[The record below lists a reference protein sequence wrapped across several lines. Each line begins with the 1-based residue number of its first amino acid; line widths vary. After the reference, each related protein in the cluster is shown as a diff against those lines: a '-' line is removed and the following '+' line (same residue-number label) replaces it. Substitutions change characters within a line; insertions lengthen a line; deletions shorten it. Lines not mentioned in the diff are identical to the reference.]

1 MSGWSTCRTP
11 NRPGPPQNTAAPAEC
26 ATTAHAQ
33 DAHNARADA
42 MLISGF
48 MATTARPPASPTR
61 SSGFEPYV
69 PASQSPAEFTLKAIV
84 IGSLFGLLFGASTVY
99 LGLRAGLT
107 VSASI
112 PIAVLAI
119 SVLKKL
125 GGSTILENNIVQTIG
140 SAGESVA
147 GGVVFTIPALI
158 FLVPEGPKYFS
169 YFQILMLAFAGG
181 IMGVL
186 MMVPLRRAL
195 IVKEHGVLPYPEGA
209 ACADVLVAG
218 ERGGA
223 LAATVFSGLA
233 VGAVWKALSWIVQ
246 LFRTDVG
253 YSMPR
258 TSFFPN
264 ATLNVD
270 ISPEYMGVGYVIG
283 PRIAGVM
290 FAGGVLSWLVLLPL
304 LTILGNY
311 MTVPFP
317 PVPASGLMIKQMSA
331 RQLWSAYIRYTGAG
345 AVLAAGLI
353 TLARTIPTIVSSFRD
368 SAKDFGGGKG
378 AVVQSRTERDIPMIV
393 VLVGS
398 LALAIFLAVA
408 PRMPTNGNFLASLL
422 IVIFGFF
429 FVTVSSRIT
438 GLIGSS
444 SNPISG
450 MTIATLILTCTIF
463 VALGWTGDAYAPVA
477 LCVGAVICIA
487 AAQAGG
493 TSQDLKTGYIVGA
506 TPIYQQI
513 GLLIGVIT
521 SALVIGM
528 TTLYLHS
535 VMTIGS
541 QALPAPQAT
550 LMSTII
556 KGLLSQNLPWGLVL
570 VGVFISI
577 TLELCGIHSLSFAVG
592 SYLPI
597 ATTAPIFAGG
607 LVRWFV
613 ERKTGVAE
621 ESEVGSG
628 TLFSSGLIAG
638 GSLAGIL
645 YAVLFGRHIIGA
657 ADDAG
662 TLGLIPLLHEGTIGM
677 VAGGLLFAALGIVL
691 ARAAQKK
698 LA

>member
-1 MSGWSTCRTP
+1 MAKTATV
-11 NRPGPPQNTAAPAEC
+11 QTAAPAS
-26 ATTAHAQ
+26 
-33 DAHNARADA
+33 
-42 MLISGF
+42 IGF
-48 MATTARPPASPTR
+48 Q
-61 SSGFEPYV
+61 PYV
-69 PASQSPAEFTLKAIV
+69 APSQSPAEFTAKAIV
-84 IGSLFGLLFGASTVY
+84 IGVIFGLIFGASTVY

-119 SVLKKL
+119 SVLKRL

-158 FLVPEGPKYFS
+158 FLTPRGPEYFN
-169 YFQILMLAFAGG
+169 YYQITVLALAGG
-181 IMGVL
+181 ILGVL

-195 IVKEHGVLPYPEGA
+195 IVKEHGILPYPEGA
-209 ACADVLVAG
+209 ACADVLIAG

-223 LAATVFSGLA
+223 LAETVFKGLG
-233 VGAVWKALSWIVQ
+233 VGALWKALSWIVQ
-246 LFRTDVG
+246 IVRTSIG
-253 YSMPR
+253 YSVAR
-258 TSFFPN
+258 TGFFPN

-304 LTILGNY
+304 LSILGNY

-317 PVPASGLMIKQMSA
+317 PVPASGLRISEMSA
-331 RQLWSAYIRYTGAG
+331 QQLWSAYIRYTGAG
-345 AVLAAGLI
+345 AVLASGII
-353 TLARTIPTIVSSFRD
+353 TLCRTIPTIVSSFRD
-368 SAKDFGGGKG
+368 SMKDFGAGQSG
-378 AVVQSRTERDIPMIV
+378 AVKVRTERDLPLV
-393 VLVGS
+393 VVAGGS
-398 LALAIFLAVA
+398 LALAAFLAIA
-408 PRMPTNGNFLASLL
+408 PGMPTQGNFLVSLL
-422 IVIFGFF
+422 IIVFGFF

-450 MTIATLILTCTIF
+450 MTIATLILTCSIF
-463 VALGWTGDAYAPVA
+463 VALGWTGDYYSPVA
-477 LCVGAVICIA
+477 ICVGAIVCIA
-487 AAQAGG
+487 SANAGG

-513 GLLIGVIT
+513 GLIIGVLT

-535 VMTIGS
+535 VMGIGS
-541 QALPAPQAT
+541 TSLPAPQAT

-570 VGVFISI
+570 VGVFITL

-607 LVRWFV
+607 LVRAFV
-613 ERKTGVAE
+613 EKRTGRAE
-621 ESEVGSG
+621 ESEVGAG

-645 YAVLFGRHIIGA
+645 YAVLFGRNLIGE
-657 ADDAG
+657 ADSV
-662 TLGLIPLLHEGTIGM
+662 TGLIPSLHEGTLGNIVG
-677 VAGGLLFAALGIVL
+677 ALVFLALAVVL

-698 LA
+698 VM

>member
-1 MSGWSTCRTP
+1 MAHPTTTQ
-11 NRPGPPQNTAAPAEC
+11 PP
-26 ATTAHAQ
+26 
-33 DAHNARADA
+33 ARAA
-42 MLISGF
+42 F
-48 MATTARPPASPTR
+48 Q
-61 SSGFEPYV
+61 PYV
-69 PASQSPAEFTLKAIV
+69 PASQSPAEFTVKAV
-84 IGSLFGLLFGASTVY
+84 ILGVLFGLIFGASTVY

-119 SVLKKL
+119 SVLKRL

-158 FLVPEGPKYFS
+158 FLAPYGPGYFS

-181 IMGVL
+181 ILGVL

-223 LAATVFSGLA
+223 LAQTVFTGLGI
-233 VGAVWKALSWIVQ
+233 GALWKSLSWIVQ
-246 LFRTDVG
+246 IFRTAVG
-253 YSMPR
+253 YTMAR
-258 TSFFPN
+258 ASFFPN

-304 LTILGNY
+304 LSIMGNY

-317 PVPASGLMIKQMSA
+317 PVPASGLMIKEMTAS
-331 RQLWSAYIRYTGAG
+331 QLWSAYIRYTGAG
-345 AVLAAGLI
+345 AVLASGII
-353 TLARTIPTIVSSFRD
+353 TLARTIPTIISSFRD
-368 SAKDFGGGKG
+368 SVKDFGGGGTKT
-378 AVVQSRTERDIPMIV
+378 QIRTERDLPAIV

-398 LALAIFLAVA
+398 LALAVFLAVA
-408 PRMPTNGNFLASLL
+408 PRMPTQGNFLAAVL
-422 IVIFGFF
+422 IVVFGFF

-463 VALGWTGDAYAPVA
+463 VALGWTGDVYAPVA

-506 TPIYQQI
+506 TPMYQQT

-521 SALVIGM
+521 SSFVIGM
-528 TTLYLHS
+528 TTLYLHK
-535 VMTIGS
+535 VMVIGS

-550 LMSTII
+550 LMATII
-556 KGLLSQNLPWGLVL
+556 QGLLNQNLPWGLVL
-570 VGVFISI
+570 VGIFVSV

-597 ATTAPIFAGG
+597 ATTAPIMAGG
-607 LVRWFV
+607 LVRAWV
-613 ERKTGVAE
+613 ERRTGE
-621 ESEVGSG
+621 RQESDVSAG

-638 GSLAGIL
+638 GSIAGIL
-645 YAVLFGRHIIGA
+645 YAVLV
-657 ADDAG
+657 G
-662 TLGLIPLLHEGTIGM
+662 TNTIAPFEGVGNILPWFHD
-677 VAGGLLFAALGIVL
+677 GGVVGQLASAALFFALAVVV
-691 ARAAQKK
+691 ARAAMRKVE
-698 LA
+698 

>member
-1 MSGWSTCRTP
+1 MDTK
-11 NRPGPPQNTAAPAEC
+11 TATKPVF
-26 ATTAHAQ
+26 Q
-33 DAHNARADA
+33 
-42 MLISGF
+42 
-48 MATTARPPASPTR
+48 
-61 SSGFEPYV
+61 PYV
-69 PASQSPAEFTLKAIV
+69 PASQSPAEFTVKAV
-84 IGSLFGLLFGASTVY
+84 ILGVLFGLVFGASTVY

-119 SVLKKL
+119 SVLKRL

-158 FLVPEGPKYFS
+158 FLAPPGPSYFN

-181 IMGVL
+181 ILGVL

-209 ACADVLVAG
+209 ACADVLIAG

-223 LAATVFSGLA
+223 LAKTVFTGLGI
-233 VGAVWKALSWIVQ
+233 GALWKSFSWIFQ
-246 LFRTDVG
+246 IFRTTIG
-253 YSMPR
+253 YTLAR

-304 LTILGNY
+304 LSIMGNY

-317 PVPASGLMIKQMSA
+317 PVPASGLRIDQMSA
-331 RQLWSAYIRYTGAG
+331 SQLWSAYIRYTGAG
-345 AVLAAGLI
+345 AVLASGII

-368 SAKDFGGGKG
+368 SVKDFSAKGGGRT
-378 AVVQSRTERDIPMIV
+378 RTERDIPATV

-398 LALAIFLAVA
+398 LLLALFLALA
-408 PRMPTNGNFLASLL
+408 PRMPTQGNFLVAVLV
-422 IVIFGFF
+422 IIFGFF

-463 VALGWTGDAYAPVA
+463 VALGWTGSFYAPVA
-477 LCVGAVICIA
+477 LTVGAIVCIA
-487 AAQAGG
+487 SAQAGG

-506 TPIYQQI
+506 TPIYQQT
-513 GLLIGVIT
+513 GLIIGVVA

-528 TTLYLHS
+528 TTLYLHR
-535 VMTIGS
+535 VMGIGS
-541 QALPAPQAT
+541 AALPAPQAT
-550 LMSTII
+550 LMATII
-556 KGLLSQNLPWGLVL
+556 KGLLGQNLPWGLVL

-607 LVRWFV
+607 VVRALV

-645 YAVLFGRHIIGA
+645 YAVLFGRNIIHD
-657 ADDAG
+657 ADAV
-662 TLGLIPLLHEGTIGM
+662 TGLIPALHEGT
-677 VAGGLLFAALGIVL
+677 GGLIAGALLFLALGVIL
-691 ARAAQKK
+691 GRAAQKK

>member
-1 MSGWSTCRTP
+1 
-11 NRPGPPQNTAAPAEC
+11 
-26 ATTAHAQ
+26 
-33 DAHNARADA
+33 
-42 MLISGF
+42 
-48 MATTARPPASPTR
+48 
-61 SSGFEPYV
+61 V
-69 PASQSPAEFTLKAIV
+69 PAAQSPAEFTMKAIV
-84 IGSLFGLLFGASTVY
+84 LGAMFGLLFGASTVY

-119 SVLKKL
+119 SVLKRF

-147 GGVVFTIPALI
+147 AGVVFTIPALI
-158 FLVPEGPKYFS
+158 FLAPYGPGYFN
-169 YFQILMLAFAGG
+169 YFQITLLAFAGG
-181 IMGVL
+181 ILGVL

-195 IVKEHGVLPYPEGA
+195 IVKEHGVLPYPEGT

-223 LAATVFSGLA
+223 LAKTVFMGLG
-233 VGAVWKALSWIVQ
+233 VGALWKSLSWIIQ
-246 LFRTDVG
+246 LFPTAIGR
-253 YSMPR
+253 SLSR
-258 TSFFPN
+258 TSVFPN

-311 MTVPFP
+311 LTVPFP
-317 PVPASGLMIKQMSA
+317 PVPASGLRIDQMSPN
-331 RQLWSAYIRYTGAG
+331 QLWSAYIRYTGAG

-353 TLARTIPTIVSSFRD
+353 TLTRTIPTIVSSFRE
-368 SAKDFGGGKG
+368 SVKDFNARGAGGGQ
-378 AVVQSRTERDIPMIV
+378 VRTERDMPMV
-393 VLVGS
+393 AVLAGS
-398 LALAIFLAVA
+398 LLLAIFLAVA
-408 PRMPTNGNFLASLL
+408 PGMPTQGNPLAAVLV
-422 IVIFGFF
+422 IIFGFF
-429 FVTVSSRIT
+429 FVTVSSRIV

-444 SNPISG
+444 SNPVSG

-463 VALGWTGDAYAPVA
+463 VALGWTGDVYSPVA
-477 LCVGAVICIA
+477 LCVGAVVCIA
-487 AAQAGG
+487 AANAGA

-506 TPIYQQI
+506 TPIYQQY
-513 GLLIGVIT
+513 GLIIGVLV
-521 SALVIGM
+521 SALIIGY
-528 TTLYLHS
+528 TTLYLHE
-535 VMTIGS
+535 VMTVGS
-541 QALPAPQAT
+541 DALPAPQAT
-550 LMSTII
+550 LMATII
-556 KGLLSQNLPWGLVL
+556 RGLLSQNLPWGLVL
-570 VGVFISI
+570 VGVFIAI

-607 LVRWFV
+607 LVRAYV
-613 ERKTGVAE
+613 EKKTGKAE

-645 YAVLFGRHIIGA
+645 YAILFGNGIIGE
-657 ADDAG
+657 ADSADTHGLLPFLHDG
-662 TLGLIPLLHEGTIGM
+662 TGGLI
-677 VAGGLLFAALGIVL
+677 AGGLIFFALGVILSRVGQ
-691 ARAAQKK
+691 RK
-698 LA
+698 LS